1 MGIGRLR
8 LPFTIDV
15 MFTWSNCYL
24 ATKSAVRS
32 LKKKER
38 KKKTSI
44 KPVSKL
50 TRCSTKTGLS
60 SEGSLYMELDGILKS
75 GLAF

>member
-24 ATKSAVRS
+24 ATKSAARS
-32 LKKKER
+32 LKKKE
-38 KKKTSI
+38 KKTI
-44 KPVSKL
+44 H
-50 TRCSTKTGLS
+50 KTCFKINPMQYQDW
-60 SEGSLYMELDGILKS
+60 SLK
-75 GLAF
+75 